1 MFTGLIEALGTV
13 ASLDRVEGGYRLVV
27 TAPLAAELRAGDSLA
42 VNGVC
47 LTVAARDGDRAAF
60 DIGPETRRVTILGT
74 LEPGTLVNL
83 ERAMRADTRVGGHFV
98 QGHVDGMGT
107 LVELRGDAEFTWMAL
122 HVSRRGGGL
131 PDSEGRRGSG
141 RRQPD
146 RGNAGGRQVRR
157 ADHPVHVDAYQPVG
171 SDAWRPREPRVR
183 HAGQIRRPRG
193 DFGRARRSDSNSCH
207 DYQQNATRSIAWPP
221 GGQ

>member
-60 DIGPETRRVTILGT
+60 DIGPETRRVTVLGT

-107 LVELRGDAEFTWMAL
+107 LVELRGDAEFTWMGFTFPGEAAAYLIPKGAVAVDGVSLTVATLAEDRFDVQIIPFTWTHTNLSAL
-122 HVSRRGGGL
+122 TLG
-131 PDSEGRRGSG
+131 
-141 RRQPD
+141 D
-146 RGNAGGRQVRR
+146 RVNLEFDMLGKYAVRV
-157 ADHPVHVDAYQPVG
+157 ATLVA
-171 SDAWRPREPRVR
+171 
-183 HAGQIRRPRG
+183 RG
-193 DFGRARRSDSNSCH
+193 DP
-207 DYQQNATRSIAWPP
+207 TPTLP
-221 GGQ
+221 